1 MRKTLALVIV
11 AVVVLATSCVSIIE
25 ELTLNSDGSGTYTYK
40 IDMSTLIESGVMG
53 QARQMSED
61 VPEDVLEVD
70 TVMGAYDMLKE
81 NGTLADMD
89 KPDFW
94 KKVRLESVISE
105 SRGIGEISFILDF
118 DDISEVGYFSQ
129 NLGKLLESDETAG
142 MLSSMGLTNSGM
154 VTPIAY
160 KKGLFGSLLTRKGED
175 SEVNEMAEM
184 LEEDGGE
191 MVKMMLSGAEYIT
204 IYNLPGKVKKV
215 SHDDAK
221 VSNDGKTVTI
231 SADLL
236 DQMEGKADLS
246 TTIKFKNK

>member
-1 MRKTLALVIV
+1 MRKTLAVVIV
-11 AVVVLATSCVSIIE
+11 AVIVLATSCVSIIE
-25 ELTLNSDGSGTYTYK
+25 ELTLNNDGSGTYTYK
-40 IDMSTLIESGVMG
+40 IDMSALIESGVMV

-61 VPEDVLEVD
+61 VPEDALEVD

-89 KPDFW
+89 EPDFW
-94 KKVRLESVISE
+94 KKVRLVSIISE

-160 KKGLFGSLLTRKGED
+160 KKGLFGSSLTRKSED

-204 IYNLPGKVKKV
+204 IYNLPGEVKKV

-221 VSNDGKTVTI
+221 VSNGGKTVTI

>member
-1 MRKTLALVIV
+1 
-11 AVVVLATSCVSIIE
+11 
-25 ELTLNSDGSGTYTYK
+25 
-40 IDMSTLIESGVMG
+40 
-53 QARQMSED
+53 
-61 VPEDVLEVD
+61 
-70 TVMGAYDMLKE
+70 
-81 NGTLADMD
+81 
-89 KPDFW
+89 
-94 KKVRLESVISE
+94 
-105 SRGIGEISFILDF
+105 
-118 DDISEVGYFSQ
+118 
-129 NLGKLLESDETAG
+129 
-142 MLSSMGLTNSGM
+142 M

-160 KKGLFGSLLTRKGED
+160 KKGLFGSSLTRKSED

-204 IYNLPGKVKKV
+204 IYNLPGEVKKV

>member
-1 MRKTLALVIV
+1 MRKTLAVVIV
-11 AVVVLATSCVSIIE
+11 AVIVLATSCVSIIE

-40 IDMSTLIESGVMG
+40 IDMSALIESGVMG

-61 VPEDVLEVD
+61 VPEDALEVD

-89 KPDFW
+89 EPDFW
-94 KKVRLESVISE
+94 KKVRLVSIISE

-160 KKGLFGSLLTRKGED
+160 KKGLFGSSLTRKSED

-204 IYNLPGKVKKV
+204 IYNLPGEVKKV

-221 VSNDGKTVTI
+221 VSNGGKTVTI

>member
-1 MRKTLALVIV
+1 MRKTLVVVIV
-11 AVVVLATSCVSIIE
+11 AVIVLATSCVSIIE

-40 IDMSTLIESGVMG
+40 IDMSALIESGVMG

-61 VPEDVLEVD
+61 VPEDALEVD

-94 KKVRLESVISE
+94 KKVRLVSIISE

-129 NLGKLLESDETAG
+129 SLGKLLESDETAG

-160 KKGLFGSLLTRKGED
+160 KKGLFGSSLTRKSED

-204 IYNLPGKVKKV
+204 IYNLPGEVKKV

-221 VSNDGKTVTI
+221 VSNGGKTVTI

>member
-1 MRKTLALVIV
+1 MRKTLAVVIV
-11 AVVVLATSCVSIIE
+11 AVIVLATSCVSIIE

-40 IDMSTLIESGVMG
+40 IDMSALIESGVMV

-61 VPEDVLEVD
+61 VPEDALEVD

-81 NGTLADMD
+81 NGMLADMD
-89 KPDFW
+89 EPDFW
-94 KKVRLESVISE
+94 KKVRLVSIISE

-160 KKGLFGSLLTRKGED
+160 KKGLFGSSLTRKSED

-204 IYNLPGKVKKV
+204 IYNLPGEVKKV

-221 VSNDGKTVTI
+221 VSNGGKTVTI